1 MRRTRGAAALEHVK
15 IPRLA
20 RSLQAAA
27 VLTVAVA
34 SAVRAQE
41 ARPDTTARA
50 DSSTHTVKRGDTLW
64 DLANAYLGD
73 AYLWPEIYRLNTDQI
88 EDPHWIYPGE
98 ILRLPG
104 RAAAPATIAVTPR
117 TDTTAVPAV
126 PAYRASAVEE
136 PPRRVAGPTIF
147 RVYTRA
153 SNAAR
158 DLIAP
163 PPPARVPLGDV
174 LRAPYFDRQGGP
186 RASGKLLVG
195 IDVPGIDAPP
205 ASMNFQLYDKILMSP
220 ASNVAAAER
229 DRYMAYDLVD
239 NVEGVGSV
247 VVPTAMLRV
256 VRAPQNGEGAVVEV
270 LELYDRLDGNTRVV
284 LFDTAGAG
292 ANSVPVPV
300 ARESARTAKIRSVYR
315 PAVLP
320 SLNYYVL
327 FDLTA
332 QDGVRIGDEIE
343 VFRERLDRQGDDG
356 PAVPEL
362 PVATGQIVK
371 VTEYGA
377 TARITAQDQALIQV
391 GQGVRVTARMP

>member
-20 RSLQAAA
+20 RSLQAAV

-34 SAVRAQE
+34 SAARAQE
-41 ARPDTTARA
+41 VRADSTARP

-104 RAAAPATIAVTPR
+104 RTAAGAATIAVTPSAQ
-117 TDTTAVPAV
+117 TPGAPA
-126 PAYRASAVEE
+126 PYRAPAVEE
-136 PPRRVAGPTIF
+136 PPPPRRVAGPTVF
-147 RVYTRA
+147 RVFTR
-153 SNAAR
+153 SSSAR
-158 DLIAP
+158 ELIEP

-174 LRAPYFDRQGGP
+174 VRAPYFDRRGGP
-186 RASGKLLVG
+186 RSSGRLLVG
-195 IDVPGIDAPP
+195 IDIPGIDAPP
-205 ASMNFQLYDKILMSP
+205 ASMNFQLYDKVLMST

-229 DRYMAYDLVD
+229 DRYMAYQVAED
-239 NVEGVGSV
+239 VEGVGSV
-247 VVPTAMLRV
+247 VVPTALLRV

-292 ANSVPVPV
+292 ANTIPVPV
-300 ARESARTAKIRSVYR
+300 GREQAKTAKIRSIHR

-327 FDLTA
+327 FDLKA
-332 QDGVRIGDEIE
+332 DDGVRIGDEVE
-343 VFRERLDRQGDDG
+343 VFRERIDQQGDGG
-356 PAVPEL
+356 PGMPEL
-362 PVATGQIVK
+362 PVATGQVVK
-371 VTEYGA
+371 VTDYGA
-377 TARITAQDQALIQV
+377 TARITTQEQALIRV
-391 GQGVRVTARMP
+391 GQGVRITARMP

>member
-41 ARPDTTARA
+41 VRPDSTARA

-98 ILRLPG
+98 TLRLPG
-104 RAAAPATIAVTPR
+104 RTSAAPSTIAATPGGQPG
-117 TDTTAVPAV
+117 PAN
-126 PAYRASAVEE
+126 PYRAPAVEE
-136 PPRRVAGPTIF
+136 PPRRVAGPTVF
-147 RVYTRA
+147 RVYARGAT
-153 SNAAR
+153 AAR
-158 DLIAP
+158 ELLAP
-163 PPPARVPLGDV
+163 PAPPRVPLGDV
-174 LRAPYFDRQGGP
+174 VRAPYFDRQGGP
-186 RASGKLLVG
+186 RSSGRLLVG
-195 IDVPGIDAPP
+195 IDIPGIDAPP
-205 ASMNFQLYDKILMSP
+205 ATVNFQLYDKILMSP
-220 ASNVAAAER
+220 ASNVGAAER
-229 DRYMAYDLVD
+229 DRYIAYDLVD

-247 VVPTAMLRV
+247 VIPTAMLRV
-256 VRAPQNGEGAVVEV
+256 VRAPRDGEGAVVEV

-284 LFDTAGAG
+284 LYDTAGAG
-292 ANSVPVPV
+292 ANAVPMSVSRQNAP
-300 ARESARTAKIRSVYR
+300 TATIRSIYR

-327 FDLTA
+327 FDLKA
-332 QDGVRIGDEIE
+332 EDGVRIGDEVEI
-343 VFRERLDRQGDDG
+343 FRERQDRQGDFG
-356 PAVPEL
+356 PGMPEL
-362 PVATGQIVK
+362 RVATGQVVK

-377 TARITAQDQALIQV
+377 TARITDQEQTLIKV
-391 GQGVRVTARMP
+391 GQGVRITARMP